1 MRYMKKLTAAI
12 ISVSLCV
19 TNLVAFAE
27 VSDKQTIQDYFET
40 KGSDDRET
48 AEIIVSFSGDIKSD
62 NIDSIDSIIQD
73 GLKISSDKEME
84 IGDISKPAEP
94 ATKIDTSLEKV
105 LDENTVLI
113 KTNDVETTLQ
123 ALKSNENVV
132 YAQPNYRLYTA
143 SEDAI
148 NSKLWAMENKGQ
160 IINGT
165 QGNEKADLNIQ
176 AAWDITRGSEDVVVA
191 VLDTGIDITHPALA
205 GNIWVNTDEQSN
217 GSDSDGNGYIDDING
232 WDFVNNDSSVFDKA
246 EIDEHG
252 THMAGIIAANG
263 QNGVYGVAP
272 NVKIMPL
279 KVMENDS
286 GYTSDIIEAIG
297 YAEANG
303 AKIVNCS
310 FAGLDYNPALE
321 DAISKSDMLFV
332 TAAGNFATSTDDLVA
347 FPACYDCKNIISVG
361 ASDNTGSIAALSS
374 YGDLVNVYA
383 PGTGIYSTLPDEQY
397 DFKDGTSCSAAYVS
411 GIAALL
417 YSEYPE
423 LTAEQAKEAICTKPN
438 GDEMQIL
445 SNSETQ
451 LDAKAILD
459 FDVANAKSSMPKVID
474 NNITPIVGEANY
486 PFSFY
491 DEDGVRFSLN
501 TENVS
506 RGSLT
511 VSTIGENENAETIF
525 YTELSDDSRHIVVPN
540 IGNDTE
546 YNFLITYTQ
555 GTTIHNYYGKL
566 KKGFIEEENKYLTES
581 YNIVTNNYTVDN
593 DQNVMLASANGDISL
608 MSNEQENNNA
618 MSNATEIKNDD
629 DMYGTISY
637 SGDIDWYKVKFTSSG
652 VANFWLGQVPS
663 GCNYQLELYNASGR
677 NLAGSYNGNGEQE
690 LIPFYEVNAN
700 TLYYIKVYSASGY
713 SSSQYKLRTKWYPF
727 PDDYESN
734 DSFSEATRLSNGIS
748 RYANINHPED
758 VDFYKFTLS
767 KRSYVEVNLSNI
779 PSGCWYDMDIYN
791 VANENGLIARA
802 NKSGRSKQWQRI
814 LPSGTYYVKIYS
826 HQKNTYAEGN
836 YKISLDVG
844 NISTMQVPGDK
855 SVSVGSSKVAAYT
868 FSISS
873 QCGAKIVL
881 ADVSTSDFD
890 LYLYKTSGSTLTE
903 VAAGATGLNTG
914 ETISATLSS
923 GDYVLAVK
931 RYSGSETS
939 FTLSATTTT
948 TAKEAEITLS
958 GFPSAMASGDS
969 KTAKITVTNNG
980 MNAWTRADGYKL
992 GGLSDT
998 PSFTNSEFTL
1008 TSSDTIQYGQSKT
1021 FSVNLTAPSVSA
1033 VQDYTLAF
1041 RMKQNSSYFNYK
1053 SDNKVI
1059 TVTGNI
1065 ESISAGNTKAISGV
1079 TTKYYKLNVSS
1090 TANYVFRTMKYNT
1103 SCDTELYLYDSKM
1116 NQLAKND
1123 DIYDGDV
1130 YSRNYYSKIERSLSS
1145 GTYYI
1150 CVKKHSG
1157 GNVQCYLNVDT
1168 YAESNITSSAN
1179 VSNKY
1184 EGYFKYTVSTAGTYM
1199 FSTKRYSRNCD
1210 TYLIL
1215 LDANGNVVE
1224 KNNDSGTVYAKIET
1238 DLSKGTYYIRVS
1250 SNNYIVKGE
1259 DAKTYCTLTVGLQ
1272 SSTPSTSESASISI
1286 STPTAGS
1293 VIKTY
1298 NGNSIKISGSASNCS
1313 SVTVKVGDK
1322 TLSNVKLNGSKYE
1335 AYYTPTE
1342 SGTYTIKVTGKAIWG
1357 SSPSEERTVTIAVN
1371 DDSDNFNSSPTAIN
1385 SGTER
1390 VAAIDYAGDVDCFS
1404 FTPKET
1410 GSYKIYS
1417 SGSVDLKGIL
1427 YDNDKVTSIGT
1438 SYNAPESINFK
1449 LAKTL
1454 EKNKTYYIRVDAE
1467 TSGATGKYSINIEK
1481 IDEPND
1487 THLSEQWGILNIGQ
1501 SYNSYDIDG
1510 NPIFIKGKIGN
1521 DINVLPVWEY
1531 TKGKDV
1537 TVAVVDTGIEI
1548 THDDL
1553 KNSISNRW
1561 NGYNYVHQN
1570 TTIYNS
1576 NEEINPSGWQVV
1588 SDNDPD
1594 PYIVS
1599 EYWRRYGCMDI
1610 NGHGTHV
1617 SGIIAAEQNN
1627 AKGVTGVAPEAK
1639 IVPLKV
1645 LGMPINGVSTYNQD
1659 IFNIIHAVEYI
1670 NDNNIEIANMS
1681 IDFWNNADVAITELE
1696 NAMKNASNTLFV
1708 VAAGNNGVDLSID
1721 SNHYPACANV
1731 DNIIVVANLMSDGT
1745 LSSSSN
1751 YGGNTSIAAPGTGI
1765 YSTCP
1770 TNDYCLMN
1778 GTSMA
1783 APHVSGAA
1791 ALLKSYYSDLTPLE
1805 LKQRL
1810 ISANNVSYNSQLYN
1824 KVSSNGSL
1832 NVWNSFCND
1841 STSPRKAPKVDGNQ
1855 NIKERI
1861 LNIKNNAKASSFTNK
1876 VFVNIID
1883 GIDKTALLDALVPN
1897 ANIIDT
1903 MQLTGSFV
1911 IEFETVQEAMNSI
1924 ELLNENENVIYA
1936 EPVYNTRLLSN

>member
-40 KGSDDRET
+40 KSSDDRET
-48 AEIIVSFSGDIKSD
+48 TEIIVSFSGDIKSD
-62 NIDSIDSIIQD
+62 NINSIDSIIQD

-94 ATKIDTSLEKV
+94 VTKIDTSLEKV

-143 SEDAI
+143 SEDAL

-205 GNIWVNTDEQSN
+205 GSIWVNADEQSN

-286 GYTSDIIEAIG
+286 GYTSDIIEAIS

-332 TAAGNFATSTDDLVA
+332 TAAGNFATSTDNLVA

-374 YGDLVNVYA
+374 HGDLVNVYA

-451 LDAKAILD
+451 LDAKAILQFDLDHAISSFRD
-459 FDVANAKSSMPKVID
+459 FIPLDSDNSNKQNAYCFSFTEENGIKCKIDMSGEFAGRLTISAAIKSDEDTTVFQSDISDSNTVIAV
-474 NNITPIVGEANY
+474 NNI
-486 PFSFY
+486 
-491 DEDGVRFSLN
+491 EDN
-501 TENVS
+501 
-506 RGSLT
+506 
-511 VSTIGENENAETIF
+511 
-525 YTELSDDSRHIVVPN
+525 
-540 IGNDTE
+540 TE
-546 YNFLITYTQ
+546 YNFVLTVNNEVYN
-555 GTTIHNYYGKL
+555 GKLMRCLSDDNYYYA
-566 KKGFIEEENKYLTES
+566 EY
-581 YNIVTNNYTVDN
+581 YNIVKNTEDDN
-593 DQNVMLASANGDISL
+593 PSL
-608 MSNEQENNNA
+608 MTADVSLQASKNEGEPNNSMGSALTVN
-618 MSNATEIKNDD
+618 SDD
-629 DMYGTISY
+629 TVAGTLS
-637 SGDIDWYKVKFTSSG
+637 SASDVDWFKVKFSSNG
-652 VANFWLGQVPS
+652 VANFWLGNVPAN
-663 GCNYQLELYNASGR
+663 CNYQLELYNASGT
-677 NLAGSYNGNGEQE
+677 NIAGSYNGDGQQE
-690 LIPFYEVNAN
+690 LISFYGVSAN
-700 TLYYIKVYSASGY
+700 VWYYVKIYSAKG
-713 SSSQYKLRTKWYPF
+713 SSTTSSYTFRTKWYP
-727 PDDYESN
+727 PKDSYESN
-734 DSFSEATRLSNGIS
+734 DTFASATSLTLNRSKT
-748 RYANINHPED
+748 ATINHPDD
-758 VDFYKFTLS
+758 VDFYKFTISGENYVDVLLS
-767 KRSYVEVNLSNI
+767 GI
-779 PSGCWYDMDIYN
+779 PSGCVYDMAVYN
-791 VANENGLIARA
+791 GRGDSYLLTTVTG
-802 NKSGRSKQWQRI
+802 SGTTREYTAT
-814 LPSGTYYVKIYS
+814 LNSGTYYVKIYS
-826 HQKNTYAEGN
+826 RNQSTY
-836 YKISLDVG
+836 
-844 NISTMQVPGDK
+844 
-855 SVSVGSSKVAAYT
+855 GSSKYT
-868 FSISS
+868 IKACASATRNLTLDTSKSDSFSGTDRTTYLFSVSQNTGVRFVLSGYSS
-873 QCGAKIVL
+873 
-881 ADVSTSDFD
+881 STMIAMA
-890 LYLYKTSGSTLTE
+890 LYKKTTSGWTLI
-903 VAAGATGLNTG
+903 AAGNGKLTASIENGNYRLTLMRANGTANSY
-914 ETISATLSS
+914 TI
-923 GDYVLAVK
+923 
-931 RYSGSETS
+931 TS
-939 FTLSATTTT
+939 TTTT
-948 TAKEAEITLS
+948 TAKEADITLS
-958 GFPSAMASGDS
+958 NFPAAMNSGDTKAAS
-969 KTAKITVTNNG
+969 VTVTNNG
-980 MNAWTRADGYKL
+980 MNTWTRADGYKL
-992 GGLSDT
+992 SGLSDT

-1065 ESISAGNTKAISGV
+1065 ESISAGNTRAISGV
-1079 TTKYYKLNVSS
+1079 TAKYYKLNVSS

-1272 SSTPSTSESASISI
+1272 STAPSTSESASISI
-1286 STPTAGS
+1286 STPTTGS

-1313 SVTVKVGDK
+1313 SVTVTVGDK

-1342 SGTYTIKVTGKAIWG
+1342 SGTYTIKVIGKAIWG
-1357 SSPSEERTVTIAVN
+1357 SSPSAERTVTIAVN

-1454 EKNKTYYIRVDAE
+1454 EENKTYYISVDAE

-1487 THLSEQWGILNIGQ
+1487 TNLSEQWGILNIGQ
-1501 SYNSYDIDG
+1501 SYTITDSAGNSKNI
-1510 NPIFIKGKIGN
+1510 IGKVGS

-1531 TKGKDV
+1531 TKGKGIKV
-1537 TVAVVDTGIEI
+1537 GIVDTGTDIS
-1548 THDDL
+1548 HNDL
-1553 KNSISNRW
+1553 TGNISPTMP
-1561 NGYNYVHQN
+1561 GYNFVYDSSLPL
-1570 TTIYNS
+1570 Y
-1576 NEEINPSGWQVV
+1576 V
-1588 SDNDPD
+1588 SDA
-1594 PYIVS
+1594 
-1599 EYWRRYGCMDI
+1599 
-1610 NGHGTHV
+1610 HGTHV
-1617 SGIIAAEQNN
+1617 SGIAGAVGDNSL
-1627 AKGVTGVAPEAK
+1627 GVSGVAPECQ
-1639 IVPLKV
+1639 IVA
-1645 LGMPINGVSTYNQD
+1645 MPILEMPFDATKPQNND
-1659 IFNIIHAVEYI
+1659 IDTAFIDAINYAVDNDINILNCSFEMWDYPESSMVELKKTI
-1670 NDNNIEIANMS
+1670 
-1681 IDFWNNADVAITELE
+1681 V
-1696 NAMKNASNTLFV
+1696 NASNILFVCAAGNRSLDLTNNKKYYPVGFDTDNMIV
-1708 VAAGNNGVDLSID
+1708 VAAIN
-1721 SNHYPACANV
+1721 
-1731 DNIIVVANLMSDGT
+1731 SDGKFADT
-1745 LSSSSN
+1745 YSN
-1751 YGGNTSIAAPGTGI
+1751 YGGPTDVAAPGTAV
-1765 YSTCP
+1765 YSTIP
-1770 TNDYCLMN
+1770 GGQYDYMT

-1783 APHVSGAA
+1783 APHVSGTA
-1791 ALLKSYYSDLTPLE
+1791 ALLMSYYPDLSVAE
-1805 LKQRL
+1805 IKQRI
-1810 ISANNVSYNSQLYN
+1810 ISSNNVSYNETLDG
-1824 KVSSNGSL
+1824 KVASNGVL
-1832 NVWNSFCND
+1832 NAWYALCND
-1841 STSPRKAPKVDGNQ
+1841 APAPRKSPKTETTLTVKND
-1855 NIKERI
+1855 I
-1861 LNIKNNAKASSFTNK
+1861 LEHMNKA
-1876 VFVNIID
+1876 D
-1883 GIDKTALLDALVPN
+1883 
-1897 ANIIDT
+1897 DT
-1903 MQLTGSFV
+1903 QLTGKLYLNILDGYNLSDIESAIGGSLTVIKENKLTGSLLIDCGSAGAARDLTFRLNASEFV
-1911 IEFETVQEAMNSI
+1911 D
-1924 ELLNENENVIYA
+1924 YA
-1936 EPVYNTRLLSN
+1936 EPVYKVFAAITK

>member
-48 AEIIVSFSGDIKSD
+48 TEIIVSFSGDIKND

-73 GLKISSDKEME
+73 GLKINSDKEME

-94 ATKIDTSLEKV
+94 VTKIDTSLEKV

-205 GNIWVNTDEQSN
+205 GSIWVNANEQSN
-217 GSDSDGNGYIDDING
+217 GSDSNGNGYIDDING

-1065 ESISAGNTKAISGV
+1065 ESISAGNTRAISGV
-1079 TTKYYKLNVSS
+1079 TSKYYKLNVSS

-1103 SCDTELYLYDSKM
+1103 NCDTELYLYDSKM
-1116 NQLAKND
+1116 DQLAKND

-1313 SVTVKVGDK
+1313 SVTVKIGDK

-1487 THLSEQWGILNIGQ
+1487 TYFSDQWGLCN
-1501 SYNSYDIDG
+1501 
-1510 NPIFIKGKIGN
+1510 KGSFATSNGTYPTKVGY

-1531 TKGKDV
+1531 TKGKNVKIGVIDSGV
-1537 TVAVVDTGIEI
+1537 DYTHNDLDSNLILPGINTVHGGTD
-1548 THDDL
+1548 
-1553 KNSISNRW
+1553 ISP
-1561 NGYNYVHQN
+1561 
-1570 TTIYNS
+1570 S
-1576 NEEINPSGWQVV
+1576 NETISVDVNGNSLG
-1588 SDNDPD
+1588 NAA
-1594 PYIVS
+1594 S
-1599 EYWRRYGCMDI
+1599 E
-1610 NGHGTHV
+1610 GHGTHV
-1617 SGIIAAEQNN
+1617 SGIIGAIGNN
-1627 AKGVTGVAPEAK
+1627 QRGIIGVAPEAK
-1639 IVPLKV
+1639 ILPIKAIGNDLTSAGTNYNLSTNATLLK
-1645 LGMPINGVSTYNQD
+1645 GIEY
-1659 IFNIIHAVEYI
+1659 AVQQNVKIVNLSLQHFDY
-1670 NDNNIEIANMS
+1670 DSDLKDTIEAAS
-1681 IDFWNNADVAITELE
+1681 DV
-1696 NAMKNASNTLFV
+1696 LFV
-1708 VAAGNNGVDLSID
+1708 VSAGNDGENLDSVDTSGRYPGMYDCSNMITVAALNCMGELSTI
-1721 SNHYPACANV
+1721 
-1731 DNIIVVANLMSDGT
+1731 
-1745 LSSSSN
+1745 SN
-1751 YGGNTSIAAPGTGI
+1751 YNGTTQIAAPGEDI
-1765 YSTCP
+1765 LSTLP
-1770 TNDYCLMN
+1770 GNTYAFWS

-1783 APHVSGAA
+1783 APHVSGVA
-1791 ALLKSYYSDLTPLE
+1791 ALIWSYYKDLTAAQV
-1805 LKQRL
+1805 KQRI
-1810 ISANNVSYNSQLYN
+1810 ISKNNVSYNDKLID
-1824 KVSSNGSL
+1824 KVSSNGYL
-1832 NVWNSFCND
+1832 NAWYAFSND
-1841 STSPRKAPKVDGNQ
+1841 ASTPRKAPQIVADSVDEVQINKEIITR
-1855 NIKERI
+1855 IKNSRPESDKTTGIIVKSMGDDCLNI
-1861 LNIKNNAKASSFTNK
+1861 LN
-1876 VFVNIID
+1876 
-1883 GIDKTALLDALVPN
+1883 DALS
-1897 ANIIDT
+1897 DY
-1903 MQLTGSFV
+1903 SYEV
-1911 IEFETVQEAMNSI
+1911 IEQYSLSGAYLIKFDSISCADEAIDILNARADIKYAKPNYIISI
-1924 ELLNENENVIYA
+1924 K
-1936 EPVYNTRLLSN
+1936 

>member
-48 AEIIVSFSGDIKSD
+48 TEIIVSFSGDIKSD

-73 GLKISSDKEME
+73 GLKISSDKKME

-94 ATKIDTSLEKV
+94 ITKIDTSLEKV

-332 TAAGNFATSTDDLVA
+332 TAAGNFVTSTDNLVA

-417 YSEYPE
+417 YSEYPD
-423 LTAEQAKEAICTKPN
+423 LTSKQAKEAICTKTN

-451 LDAKAILD
+451 LDAKAILQFDLDRAISSFRD
-459 FDVANAKSSMPKVID
+459 FIPLDSDNSNRQNAYCFSFTEENGIKCKIDMSGEFAGRLTISAAIKSDEDTTVFQSDISDSNTVIAI
-474 NNITPIVGEANY
+474 NNI
-486 PFSFY
+486 
-491 DEDGVRFSLN
+491 EDN
-501 TENVS
+501 
-506 RGSLT
+506 
-511 VSTIGENENAETIF
+511 
-525 YTELSDDSRHIVVPN
+525 
-540 IGNDTE
+540 TE
-546 YNFLITYTQ
+546 YNFVL
-555 GTTIHNYYGKL
+555 TINNEVYNGKLMRCLSDDNYYYA
-566 KKGFIEEENKYLTES
+566 EY
-581 YNIVTNNYTVDN
+581 YNIVKNED
-593 DQNVMLASANGDISL
+593 DDPSL
-608 MSNEQENNNA
+608 MTTDVSMQASKNEGEPNNSMGSALTVN
-618 MSNATEIKNDD
+618 SDD
-629 DMYGTISY
+629 TVIGTLS
-637 SGDIDWYKVKFTSSG
+637 SASDVDWFKVKFSSNG
-652 VANFWLGQVPS
+652 VANFWLGNVPAN
-663 GCNYQLELYNASGR
+663 CNYQLELYNTSGT
-677 NLAGSYNGNGEQE
+677 NIAGSYNGDGQQE
-690 LIPFYEVNAN
+690 LISLYNVSAN
-700 TLYYIKVYSASGY
+700 TWYYVKIYSAKG
-713 SSSQYKLRTKWYPF
+713 SSTTSSYTFRTKWYP
-727 PDDYESN
+727 PKDSYESN
-734 DSFSEATRLSNGIS
+734 DTFASATSLTLNSS
-748 RYANINHPED
+748 KTATINHPDD
-758 VDFYKFTLS
+758 VDFYKFTISGENYVDVLLS
-767 KRSYVEVNLSNI
+767 GI
-779 PSGCWYDMDIYN
+779 PSGCVYDMAVYN
-791 VANENGLIARA
+791 GRDDSYLLTTVTG
-802 NKSGRSKQWQRI
+802 SGTTREYTAT
-814 LPSGTYYVKIYS
+814 LNSGTYYVKIYS
-826 HQKNTYAEGN
+826 RNQSTY
-836 YKISLDVG
+836 
-844 NISTMQVPGDK
+844 
-855 SVSVGSSKVAAYT
+855 GSSKYTIKAYASAT
-868 FSISS
+868 RNLTLDTSKSDNFSGTDRTTYLFSVSQNTGVRFVLSGYSS
-873 QCGAKIVL
+873 
-881 ADVSTSDFD
+881 STMIAMA
-890 LYLYKTSGSTLTE
+890 LYKKTTSGWTLI
-903 VAAGATGLNTG
+903 VAGNGKLTASIENGSYRL
-914 ETISATLSS
+914 TLMRAS
-923 GDYVLAVK
+923 GTANS
-931 RYSGSETS
+931 YSITS
-939 FTLSATTTT
+939 TTTT
-948 TAKEAEITLS
+948 TAKEADITLS
-958 GFPSAMASGDS
+958 NFPTAMNSGDTKAAS
-969 KTAKITVTNNG
+969 VTVTNNG

-998 PSFTNSEFTL
+998 SSFTNSEFTL

-1021 FSVNLTAPSVSA
+1021 FSVKLTAPSVSA

-1065 ESISAGNTKAISGV
+1065 ESISAGNTRAISGV
-1079 TTKYYKLNVSS
+1079 TAKYYKLNVSS

-1130 YSRNYYSKIERSLSS
+1130 YSRNYYSKIERTLSA
-1145 GTYYI
+1145 GTYYL
-1150 CVKKHSG
+1150 CVKKRSG

-1184 EGYFKYTVSTAGTYM
+1184 EGYFKYTVSTAGTYV

-1215 LDANGNVVE
+1215 LDANGNVIE
-1224 KNNDSGTVYAKIET
+1224 SNNDSGTLYARIEKY
-1238 DLSKGTYYIRVS
+1238 LSKGTYYIRVS

-1259 DAKTYCTLTVGLQ
+1259 DAKTYCTLIVGLQ
-1272 SSTPSTSESASISI
+1272 STAPSASESASISI
-1286 STPTAGS
+1286 SAPTAGS

-1313 SVTVKVGDK
+1313 SVTVKVGST

-1357 SSPSEERTVTIAVN
+1357 SSPSAERTVTIAAN

-1427 YDNDKVTSIGT
+1427 YENDKVTSIGT

-1487 THLSEQWGILNIGQ
+1487 TYFSDQWGLCNKGGFAT
-1501 SYNSYDIDG
+1501 SDG
-1510 NPIFIKGKIGN
+1510 TYSTKVGY

-1531 TKGKDV
+1531 TKGENILV
-1537 TVAVVDTGIEI
+1537 GVIDTGVDYN
-1548 THDDL
+1548 HDDL
-1553 KNSISNRW
+1553 KANLKLPGIDT
-1561 NGYNYVHQN
+1561 VHN
-1570 TTIYNS
+1570 TTDVFPT
-1576 NEEINPSGWQVV
+1576 NEKTLYDENG
-1588 SDNDPD
+1588 N
-1594 PYIVS
+1594 
-1599 EYWRRYGCMDI
+1599 ELLTTANC
-1610 NGHGTHV
+1610 GHGTHV
-1617 SGIIAAEQNN
+1617 AGII
-1627 AKGVTGVAPEAK
+1627 G
-1639 IVPLKV
+1639 
-1645 LGMPINGVSTYNQD
+1645 
-1659 IFNIIHAVEYI
+1659 
-1670 NDNNIEIANMS
+1670 
-1681 IDFWNNADVAITELE
+1681 AI
-1696 NAMKNASNTLFV
+1696 
-1708 VAAGNNGVDLSID
+1708 GNNCKGNFWCCSKGE
-1721 SNHYPACANV
+1721 
-1731 DNIIVVANLMSDGT
+1731 NIAD
-1745 LSSSSN
+1745 
-1751 YGGNTSIAAPGTGI
+1751 
-1765 YSTCP
+1765 
-1770 TNDYCLMN
+1770 
-1778 GTSMA
+1778 
-1783 APHVSGAA
+1783 
-1791 ALLKSYYSDLTPLE
+1791 
-1805 LKQRL
+1805 
-1810 ISANNVSYNSQLYN
+1810 
-1824 KVSSNGSL
+1824 
-1832 NVWNSFCND
+1832 
-1841 STSPRKAPKVDGNQ
+1841 
-1855 NIKERI
+1855 
-1861 LNIKNNAKASSFTNK
+1861 
-1876 VFVNIID
+1876 
-1883 GIDKTALLDALVPN
+1883 
-1897 ANIIDT
+1897 
-1903 MQLTGSFV
+1903 
-1911 IEFETVQEAMNSI
+1911 
-1924 ELLNENENVIYA
+1924 
-1936 EPVYNTRLLSN
+1936 

>member
-12 ISVSLCV
+12 ISVSLCA

-40 KGSDDRET
+40 KSSDDRET
-48 AEIIVSFSGDIKSD
+48 TEIIVSFSGDIKSD
-62 NIDSIDSIIQD
+62 NINSIDSIIQD

-94 ATKIDTSLEKV
+94 VTKIDTSLEKV

-143 SEDAI
+143 SEDAL

-205 GNIWVNTDEQSN
+205 GSIWVNADEQSN

-332 TAAGNFATSTDDLVA
+332 TAAGNFATSTDNLVA

-451 LDAKAILD
+451 LDAKAILQFDLDHAISSFRD
-459 FDVANAKSSMPKVID
+459 FIPLDSDNSNKQNAYCFSFTEENGIKCKIDMSGEFAGRLTISAAIKSDEDTTVFQSDISDSNTVIAV
-474 NNITPIVGEANY
+474 NNI
-486 PFSFY
+486 
-491 DEDGVRFSLN
+491 EDN
-501 TENVS
+501 
-506 RGSLT
+506 
-511 VSTIGENENAETIF
+511 
-525 YTELSDDSRHIVVPN
+525 
-540 IGNDTE
+540 TE
-546 YNFLITYTQ
+546 YNFVLTVNNEVYN
-555 GTTIHNYYGKL
+555 GKLMRCLSDDNYYYA
-566 KKGFIEEENKYLTES
+566 EY
-581 YNIVTNNYTVDN
+581 YNIVKNTEDDN
-593 DQNVMLASANGDISL
+593 PSL
-608 MSNEQENNNA
+608 MTADVSLQASKNEGEPNNSMGSALTVN
-618 MSNATEIKNDD
+618 SDD
-629 DMYGTISY
+629 TVAGTLS
-637 SGDIDWYKVKFTSSG
+637 SASDVDWFKVKFSSNG
-652 VANFWLGQVPS
+652 VANFWLGNVPAN
-663 GCNYQLELYNASGR
+663 CNYQLELYNASGT
-677 NLAGSYNGNGEQE
+677 NIAGSYNGDGQQE
-690 LIPFYEVNAN
+690 LIPFYGVSAN
-700 TLYYIKVYSASGY
+700 VWYYVKIYSAKG
-713 SSSQYKLRTKWYPF
+713 SSTTSSYTFRTKWYP
-727 PDDYESN
+727 PKDSYESN
-734 DSFSEATRLSNGIS
+734 DTFASATSLTLNRSKT
-748 RYANINHPED
+748 ATINHPDD
-758 VDFYKFTLS
+758 VDFYKFTISGENYVDVLLS
-767 KRSYVEVNLSNI
+767 GI
-779 PSGCWYDMDIYN
+779 PSGCVYDMAVYN
-791 VANENGLIARA
+791 GRGDSYLLTTVTG
-802 NKSGRSKQWQRI
+802 SGTTREYTAT
-814 LPSGTYYVKIYS
+814 LNSGTYYVKIYS
-826 HQKNTYAEGN
+826 RNQSTY
-836 YKISLDVG
+836 
-844 NISTMQVPGDK
+844 
-855 SVSVGSSKVAAYT
+855 GSSKYT
-868 FSISS
+868 IKACASATRNLTLDTSKSDSFSGTDRTTYLFSVSQNTGVRFVLSGYSS
-873 QCGAKIVL
+873 
-881 ADVSTSDFD
+881 STMIAMA
-890 LYLYKTSGSTLTE
+890 LYKKTTSGWTLI
-903 VAAGATGLNTG
+903 AAGNGKLTASIENGNYRLTLMRASGTANSY
-914 ETISATLSS
+914 TI
-923 GDYVLAVK
+923 
-931 RYSGSETS
+931 TS
-939 FTLSATTTT
+939 TTTT
-948 TAKEAEITLS
+948 TAKEADITLS
-958 GFPSAMASGDS
+958 NFPAAMNSGDTKAAS
-969 KTAKITVTNNG
+969 VTVTNNG

-1065 ESISAGNTKAISGV
+1065 ESISAGNTRAISGV
-1079 TTKYYKLNVSS
+1079 TAKYYKLNVSS

-1272 SSTPSTSESASISI
+1272 STAPSTSESASISI
-1286 STPTAGS
+1286 STPTTGS

-1313 SVTVKVGDK
+1313 SVTVTVGDK

-1342 SGTYTIKVTGKAIWG
+1342 SGTYTIKVIGKAIWG
-1357 SSPSEERTVTIAVN
+1357 SSPSAERTVTIAVN

-1454 EKNKTYYIRVDAE
+1454 EENKTYYISVDAE

-1487 THLSEQWGILNIGQ
+1487 TNLSEQWGILNIGQ
-1501 SYNSYDIDG
+1501 SYTITDSAGNSKNI
-1510 NPIFIKGKIGN
+1510 IGKVGS

-1531 TKGKDV
+1531 TKGKGIKV
-1537 TVAVVDTGIEI
+1537 GIVDTGTDIS
-1548 THDDL
+1548 HNDL
-1553 KNSISNRW
+1553 TGNISPTMP
-1561 NGYNYVHQN
+1561 GYNFVYDSSLPL
-1570 TTIYNS
+1570 Y
-1576 NEEINPSGWQVV
+1576 V
-1588 SDNDPD
+1588 SDA
-1594 PYIVS
+1594 
-1599 EYWRRYGCMDI
+1599 
-1610 NGHGTHV
+1610 HGTHV
-1617 SGIIAAEQNN
+1617 SGIAGAVGDNSL
-1627 AKGVTGVAPEAK
+1627 GVSGVAPECQ
-1639 IVPLKV
+1639 IVA
-1645 LGMPINGVSTYNQD
+1645 MPILEMPFDATKPQNND
-1659 IFNIIHAVEYI
+1659 IDTAFIDAINYAVDNDINILNCSFEMWDYPESSMVELKKTI
-1670 NDNNIEIANMS
+1670 
-1681 IDFWNNADVAITELE
+1681 V
-1696 NAMKNASNTLFV
+1696 NASNILFVCAAGNRSLDLTNNKKYYPVGFDTDNMIV
-1708 VAAGNNGVDLSID
+1708 VAAIN
-1721 SNHYPACANV
+1721 
-1731 DNIIVVANLMSDGT
+1731 SDGKFADT
-1745 LSSSSN
+1745 YSN
-1751 YGGNTSIAAPGTGI
+1751 YGGPTDVAAPGTAV
-1765 YSTCP
+1765 YSTIP
-1770 TNDYCLMN
+1770 GGQYDYMT

-1783 APHVSGAA
+1783 APHVSGTA
-1791 ALLKSYYSDLTPLE
+1791 ALLMSYYPDLSVAE
-1805 LKQRL
+1805 IKQRI
-1810 ISANNVSYNSQLYN
+1810 ISSNNVSYNETLDG
-1824 KVSSNGSL
+1824 KVASNGVL
-1832 NVWNSFCND
+1832 NAWYALCND
-1841 STSPRKAPKVDGNQ
+1841 APAPRKSPKTETTLTVKND
-1855 NIKERI
+1855 I
-1861 LNIKNNAKASSFTNK
+1861 LEHMNKA
-1876 VFVNIID
+1876 D
-1883 GIDKTALLDALVPN
+1883 
-1897 ANIIDT
+1897 DT
-1903 MQLTGSFV
+1903 QLTGKLYLNILDGYNLSDIESAIGGSLTVIKENKLTGSLLIDCGSAGAARDLTFRLNASEFV
-1911 IEFETVQEAMNSI
+1911 D
-1924 ELLNENENVIYA
+1924 YA
-1936 EPVYNTRLLSN
+1936 EPVYKVFAAITK

>member
-48 AEIIVSFSGDIKSD
+48 TEIIVSFSGDIKSD

-84 IGDISKPAEP
+84 IGDISKPVEP
-94 ATKIDTSLEKV
+94 ITKIDTSLEKV

-148 NSKLWAMENKGQ
+148 NNKLWAMENKGQ

-191 VLDTGIDITHPALA
+191 VLDTGIDTTHPTLA

-332 TAAGNFATSTDDLVA
+332 TAAGNFATSTDNLVA

-417 YSEYPE
+417 YSEYPD
-423 LTAEQAKEAICTKPN
+423 LTAKQAKEAICTKPN

-451 LDAKAILD
+451 LDAKAILQFDLDRAISSFRD
-459 FDVANAKSSMPKVID
+459 FIPLDSDNSNRQNAYCFSFTEENGIKCKIDMSGEFAGRLTISAAIKSDEDTTVFQSDISDSNTVIAI
-474 NNITPIVGEANY
+474 NNI
-486 PFSFY
+486 
-491 DEDGVRFSLN
+491 EDN
-501 TENVS
+501 
-506 RGSLT
+506 
-511 VSTIGENENAETIF
+511 
-525 YTELSDDSRHIVVPN
+525 
-540 IGNDTE
+540 TE
-546 YNFLITYTQ
+546 YNFVL
-555 GTTIHNYYGKL
+555 TINNEVYNGKLMRCLSDDNYYYA
-566 KKGFIEEENKYLTES
+566 EY
-581 YNIVTNNYTVDN
+581 YNIVK
-593 DQNVMLASANGDISL
+593 
-608 MSNEQENNNA
+608 NE
-618 MSNATEIKNDD
+618 DD
-629 DMYGTISY
+629 DPSIMTTDVSMQASKNEGEPNNSMGSALTVNS
-637 SGDIDWYKVKFTSSG
+637 DDTVIDTLSSASDVDWFKVKFSSNG
-652 VANFWLGQVPS
+652 VANFWLGNVPAN
-663 GCNYQLELYNASGR
+663 CNYQLELYNTSGT
-677 NLAGSYNGNGEQE
+677 NIAGSYNGDGQQE
-690 LIPFYEVNAN
+690 LISLYNVSAN
-700 TLYYIKVYSASGY
+700 TWYYVKIYSAKG
-713 SSSQYKLRTKWYPF
+713 SSTTSSYTFRTKWYP
-727 PDDYESN
+727 PKDSYESN
-734 DSFSEATRLSNGIS
+734 DTFASATSLTLNSS
-748 RYANINHPED
+748 KTATINHPDD
-758 VDFYKFTLS
+758 VDFYKFTISGENYVDVLLS
-767 KRSYVEVNLSNI
+767 GI
-779 PSGCWYDMDIYN
+779 PSGCVYDMAVYN
-791 VANENGLIARA
+791 GRGDSYLLTTVTG
-802 NKSGRSKQWQRI
+802 SGTTREYTAT
-814 LPSGTYYVKIYS
+814 LNSGTYYVKIYS
-826 HQKNTYAEGN
+826 RNQSTY
-836 YKISLDVG
+836 
-844 NISTMQVPGDK
+844 
-855 SVSVGSSKVAAYT
+855 GSSKYTIKAYASAT
-868 FSISS
+868 RNLTLDTSKSDNFSGTDRTTYLFSVSQNTGVRFVLSGYSS
-873 QCGAKIVL
+873 
-881 ADVSTSDFD
+881 STMIAMA
-890 LYLYKTSGSTLTE
+890 LYKKTTSGWTLI
-903 VAAGATGLNTG
+903 VAGNGKLTASIENGSYRL
-914 ETISATLSS
+914 TLMRAS
-923 GDYVLAVK
+923 GTANS
-931 RYSGSETS
+931 YSITS
-939 FTLSATTTT
+939 TTTT
-948 TAKEAEITLS
+948 TAKEADITLS
-958 GFPSAMASGDS
+958 NFPTAMNSGDTKAAS
-969 KTAKITVTNNG
+969 VTVTNNG

-998 PSFTNSEFTL
+998 SSFTNSEFTL

-1065 ESISAGNTKAISGV
+1065 ESISAGNTRAISGV
-1079 TTKYYKLNVSS
+1079 TAKYYKLNVSS

-1130 YSRNYYSKIERSLSS
+1130 YSRNYYSKIERTLSA
-1145 GTYYI
+1145 GTYYL
-1150 CVKKHSG
+1150 CVKKRSG

-1184 EGYFKYTVSTAGTYM
+1184 EGYFKYTVSTAGTYV

-1215 LDANGNVVE
+1215 LDANGNVIE
-1224 KNNDSGTVYAKIET
+1224 SNNDSGTLYARIEKY
-1238 DLSKGTYYIRVS
+1238 LSKGTYYIRVS

-1259 DAKTYCTLTVGLQ
+1259 DAKTYCTLIVGLQ
-1272 SSTPSTSESASISI
+1272 STAPSASESASISI
-1286 STPTAGS
+1286 SAPTAGS

-1313 SVTVKVGDK
+1313 SVTVKVGST

-1357 SSPSEERTVTIAVN
+1357 SSPSAERTVTIAAN

-1427 YDNDKVTSIGT
+1427 YENDKVTSIGT

-1454 EKNKTYYIRVDAE
+1454 EKNTTYYIRVDAE

-1487 THLSEQWGILNIGQ
+1487 TYFSDQWGLCNKGGFAT
-1501 SYNSYDIDG
+1501 SDG
-1510 NPIFIKGKIGN
+1510 TYSTKVGY

-1531 TKGKDV
+1531 TKGENILV
-1537 TVAVVDTGIEI
+1537 GVIDTGVDYN
-1548 THDDL
+1548 HDDL
-1553 KNSISNRW
+1553 KANLKLPGIDT
-1561 NGYNYVHQN
+1561 VHN
-1570 TTIYNS
+1570 TTDVFPT
-1576 NEEINPSGWQVV
+1576 NEKTLYDENG
-1588 SDNDPD
+1588 N
-1594 PYIVS
+1594 
-1599 EYWRRYGCMDI
+1599 ELLTTANC
-1610 NGHGTHV
+1610 GHGTHV
-1617 SGIIAAEQNN
+1617 AGIIGAIGNN
-1627 AKGVTGVAPEAK
+1627 AKGISGVAPKAK
-1639 IVPLKV
+1639 ILPIKALGNPLIGEEGEQNLSTDDKLLDGIV
-1645 LGMPINGVSTYNQD
+1645 YAINNKA
-1659 IFNIIHAVEYI
+1659 NIV
-1670 NDNNIEIANMS
+1670 NMS
-1681 IDFWNNADVAITELE
+1681 IGGYANRGSIGETIQETINA
-1696 NAMKNASNTLFV
+1696 ASNTLFV
-1708 VAAGNNGVDLSID
+1708 VSAGNDSRDLGGSD
-1721 SNHYPACANV
+1721 TDYNYPAMYNC
-1731 DNIIVVANLMSDGT
+1731 DNMIIVAAMDYNGELCDF
-1745 LSSSSN
+1745 SN
-1751 YGGNTSIAAPGTGI
+1751 YNGPTQIAAPGEMI
-1765 YSTCP
+1765 LSTFP
-1770 TNDYCLMN
+1770 VTKDSYRFDS

-1783 APHVSGAA
+1783 APHVSGVA
-1791 ALLKSYYSDLTPLE
+1791 ALIWSYFNDLTAAQV
-1805 LKQRL
+1805 KQRI
-1810 ISANNVSYNSQLYN
+1810 ISANNVSYNSKLDG
-1824 KVSSNGSL
+1824 KVSSNGYL
-1832 NVWNSFCND
+1832 NAWYAFSND
-1841 STSPRKAPKVDGNQ
+1841 SLSPRKMPKQENAANEIQ
-1855 NIKERI
+1855 RKKELIAEVKSKTPDDEKTTEIFVKVLNGDCISI
-1861 LNIKNNAKASSFTNK
+1861 LEECLSSYEYEIVKKYDMTEIYLLKFDSVEYADNAIN
-1876 VFVNIID
+1876 
-1883 GIDKTALLDALVPN
+1883 
-1897 ANIIDT
+1897 
-1903 MQLTGSFV
+1903 
-1911 IEFETVQEAMNSI
+1911 
-1924 ELLNENENVIYA
+1924 LLNARQDIKFA
-1936 EPVYNTRLLSN
+1936 EPNYVLKAK

>member
-48 AEIIVSFSGDIKSD
+48 TEIIVSFSGDIKSD

-84 IGDISKPAEP
+84 IGDISKPVEP
-94 ATKIDTSLEKV
+94 ITKIDTSLEKV

-148 NSKLWAMENKGQ
+148 NNKLWAMENKGQ

-191 VLDTGIDITHPALA
+191 VLDTGIDTTHPTLA

-332 TAAGNFATSTDDLVA
+332 TAAGNFATSTDNLVA

-417 YSEYPE
+417 YSEYPD
-423 LTAEQAKEAICTKPN
+423 LTAKQAKEAICTKPN

-451 LDAKAILD
+451 LDAKAILQFDLDRAISSFRD
-459 FDVANAKSSMPKVID
+459 FIPLDSDNSNRQNAYCFSFTEENGIKCKIDMSGEFAGRLTISAAIKSDEDTTVFQSDISDSNTVIAI
-474 NNITPIVGEANY
+474 NNI
-486 PFSFY
+486 
-491 DEDGVRFSLN
+491 EDN
-501 TENVS
+501 
-506 RGSLT
+506 
-511 VSTIGENENAETIF
+511 
-525 YTELSDDSRHIVVPN
+525 
-540 IGNDTE
+540 TE
-546 YNFLITYTQ
+546 YNFVL
-555 GTTIHNYYGKL
+555 TINNEVYNGKLMRCLSDDNYYYA
-566 KKGFIEEENKYLTES
+566 EY
-581 YNIVTNNYTVDN
+581 YNIVK
-593 DQNVMLASANGDISL
+593 
-608 MSNEQENNNA
+608 NE
-618 MSNATEIKNDD
+618 DD
-629 DMYGTISY
+629 DPSIMTTDVSMQASKNEGEPNNSMGSALTVNS
-637 SGDIDWYKVKFTSSG
+637 DDTVIDTLSSASDVDWFKVKFSSNG
-652 VANFWLGQVPS
+652 VANFWLGNVPAN
-663 GCNYQLELYNASGR
+663 CNYQLELYNTSGT
-677 NLAGSYNGNGEQE
+677 NIAGSYNGDGQQE
-690 LIPFYEVNAN
+690 LISLYNVSAN
-700 TLYYIKVYSASGY
+700 TWYYVKIYSAKG
-713 SSSQYKLRTKWYPF
+713 SSTTSSYTFRTKWYP
-727 PDDYESN
+727 PKDSYESN
-734 DSFSEATRLSNGIS
+734 DTFASATSLTLNSS
-748 RYANINHPED
+748 KTATINHPDD
-758 VDFYKFTLS
+758 VDFYKFTISGENYVDVLLS
-767 KRSYVEVNLSNI
+767 GI
-779 PSGCWYDMDIYN
+779 PSGCVYDMAVYN
-791 VANENGLIARA
+791 GRGDSYLLTTVTG
-802 NKSGRSKQWQRI
+802 SGTTREYTAT
-814 LPSGTYYVKIYS
+814 LNSGTYYVKIYS
-826 HQKNTYAEGN
+826 RNQSTY
-836 YKISLDVG
+836 
-844 NISTMQVPGDK
+844 
-855 SVSVGSSKVAAYT
+855 GSSKYTIKAYASAT
-868 FSISS
+868 RNLTLDTSKSDNFSGTDRTTYLFSVSQNTGVRFVLSGYSS
-873 QCGAKIVL
+873 
-881 ADVSTSDFD
+881 STMIAMA
-890 LYLYKTSGSTLTE
+890 LYKKTTSGWTLI
-903 VAAGATGLNTG
+903 VAGNGKLTASIENGSYRL
-914 ETISATLSS
+914 TLMRAS
-923 GDYVLAVK
+923 GTANS
-931 RYSGSETS
+931 YSITS
-939 FTLSATTTT
+939 TTTT
-948 TAKEAEITLS
+948 TAKEADITLS
-958 GFPSAMASGDS
+958 NFPTAMNSGDTKADS
-969 KTAKITVTNNG
+969 VTVTNNG

-998 PSFTNSEFTL
+998 SSFTNSEFTL

-1065 ESISAGNTKAISGV
+1065 ESISAGNTRAISGV
-1079 TTKYYKLNVSS
+1079 TAKYYKLNVSS

-1130 YSRNYYSKIERSLSS
+1130 YSRNYYSKIERTLSA
-1145 GTYYI
+1145 GTYYL
-1150 CVKKHSG
+1150 CVKKRSG

-1184 EGYFKYTVSTAGTYM
+1184 EGYFKYTVSTAGTYV

-1215 LDANGNVVE
+1215 LDANGNVIE
-1224 KNNDSGTVYAKIET
+1224 SNNDSGTLYARIEKY
-1238 DLSKGTYYIRVS
+1238 LSKGTYYIRVS

-1259 DAKTYCTLTVGLQ
+1259 DAKTYCTLIVGLQ
-1272 SSTPSTSESASISI
+1272 STAPSASESASISI
-1286 STPTAGS
+1286 SAPTAGS

-1313 SVTVKVGDK
+1313 SVTVKVGST

-1357 SSPSEERTVTIAVN
+1357 SSPSAERTVTIAAN

-1427 YDNDKVTSIGT
+1427 YENDKVTSIGT

-1454 EKNKTYYIRVDAE
+1454 EKNTTYYIRVDAE

-1487 THLSEQWGILNIGQ
+1487 TYFSDQWGLCNKGGFAT
-1501 SYNSYDIDG
+1501 SDG
-1510 NPIFIKGKIGN
+1510 TYSTKVGY

-1531 TKGKDV
+1531 TKGENILV
-1537 TVAVVDTGIEI
+1537 GVIDTGVDYN
-1548 THDDL
+1548 HDDL
-1553 KNSISNRW
+1553 KANLKLPGIDT
-1561 NGYNYVHQN
+1561 VHN
-1570 TTIYNS
+1570 TTDVFPT
-1576 NEEINPSGWQVV
+1576 NEKTLYDENG
-1588 SDNDPD
+1588 N
-1594 PYIVS
+1594 
-1599 EYWRRYGCMDI
+1599 ELLTTANC
-1610 NGHGTHV
+1610 GHGTHV
-1617 SGIIAAEQNN
+1617 AGIIGAIGNN
-1627 AKGVTGVAPEAK
+1627 AKGISGVAPKAK
-1639 IVPLKV
+1639 ILPIKALGNPLIGEEGEQNLSTDDKLLDGIV
-1645 LGMPINGVSTYNQD
+1645 YAINNKA
-1659 IFNIIHAVEYI
+1659 NIV
-1670 NDNNIEIANMS
+1670 NMS
-1681 IDFWNNADVAITELE
+1681 IGGYANRGSIGETIQETINA
-1696 NAMKNASNTLFV
+1696 ASNTLFV
-1708 VAAGNNGVDLSID
+1708 VSAGNDSRDLGGSD
-1721 SNHYPACANV
+1721 TDYNYPAMYNC
-1731 DNIIVVANLMSDGT
+1731 DNMIIVAAMDYNGELCDF
-1745 LSSSSN
+1745 SN
-1751 YGGNTSIAAPGTGI
+1751 YNGPTQIAAPGEMI
-1765 YSTCP
+1765 LSTFP
-1770 TNDYCLMN
+1770 VTKDSYRFDS

-1783 APHVSGAA
+1783 APHVSGVA
-1791 ALLKSYYSDLTPLE
+1791 ALIWSYFNDLTAAQV
-1805 LKQRL
+1805 KQRI
-1810 ISANNVSYNSQLYN
+1810 ISANNVSYNSKLDG
-1824 KVSSNGSL
+1824 KVSSNGYL
-1832 NVWNSFCND
+1832 NAWYAFSND
-1841 STSPRKAPKVDGNQ
+1841 SLSPRKMPKQENAANEIQRKKALIAEVKSKTPDDEKTTEIFVKVLNGDC
-1855 NIKERI
+1855 ISI
-1861 LNIKNNAKASSFTNK
+1861 LEECLSSYEYEIVKKYDMTEIYLLKFDSVEYADNAIN
-1876 VFVNIID
+1876 
-1883 GIDKTALLDALVPN
+1883 
-1897 ANIIDT
+1897 
-1903 MQLTGSFV
+1903 
-1911 IEFETVQEAMNSI
+1911 
-1924 ELLNENENVIYA
+1924 LLNARQDIKFA
-1936 EPVYNTRLLSN
+1936 EPNYVLKAK

>member
-1 MRYMKKLTAAI
+1 MY
-12 ISVSLCV
+12 
-19 TNLVAFAE
+19 
-27 VSDKQTIQDYFET
+27 
-40 KGSDDRET
+40 
-48 AEIIVSFSGDIKSD
+48 
-62 NIDSIDSIIQD
+62 
-73 GLKISSDKEME
+73 
-84 IGDISKPAEP
+84 
-94 ATKIDTSLEKV
+94 
-105 LDENTVLI
+105 
-113 KTNDVETTLQ
+113 
-123 ALKSNENVV
+123 
-132 YAQPNYRLYTA
+132 
-143 SEDAI
+143 
-148 NSKLWAMENKGQ
+148 
-160 IINGT
+160 
-165 QGNEKADLNIQ
+165 
-176 AAWDITRGSEDVVVA
+176 
-191 VLDTGIDITHPALA
+191 
-205 GNIWVNTDEQSN
+205 
-217 GSDSDGNGYIDDING
+217 
-232 WDFVNNDSSVFDKA
+232 
-246 EIDEHG
+246 
-252 THMAGIIAANG
+252 
-263 QNGVYGVAP
+263 
-272 NVKIMPL
+272 
-279 KVMENDS
+279 
-286 GYTSDIIEAIG
+286 
-297 YAEANG
+297 
-303 AKIVNCS
+303 
-310 FAGLDYNPALE
+310 
-321 DAISKSDMLFV
+321 
-332 TAAGNFATSTDDLVA
+332 
-347 FPACYDCKNIISVG
+347 
-361 ASDNTGSIAALSS
+361 
-374 YGDLVNVYA
+374 
-383 PGTGIYSTLPDEQY
+383 
-397 DFKDGTSCSAAYVS
+397 
-411 GIAALL
+411 
-417 YSEYPE
+417 
-423 LTAEQAKEAICTKPN
+423 
-438 GDEMQIL
+438 
-445 SNSETQ
+445 
-451 LDAKAILD
+451 
-459 FDVANAKSSMPKVID
+459 
-474 NNITPIVGEANY
+474 
-486 PFSFY
+486 
-491 DEDGVRFSLN
+491 
-501 TENVS
+501 
-506 RGSLT
+506 
-511 VSTIGENENAETIF
+511 
-525 YTELSDDSRHIVVPN
+525 
-540 IGNDTE
+540 
-546 YNFLITYTQ
+546 
-555 GTTIHNYYGKL
+555 
-566 KKGFIEEENKYLTES
+566 S
-581 YNIVTNNYTVDN
+581 YN
-593 DQNVMLASANGDISL
+593 
-608 MSNEQENNNA
+608 
-618 MSNATEIKNDD
+618 
-629 DMYGTISY
+629 
-637 SGDIDWYKVKFTSSG
+637 
-652 VANFWLGQVPS
+652 
-663 GCNYQLELYNASGR
+663 NAS
-677 NLAGSYNGNGEQE
+677 
-690 LIPFYEVNAN
+690 
-700 TLYYIKVYSASGY
+700 YSAS
-713 SSSQYKLRTKWYPF
+713 
-727 PDDYESN
+727 
-734 DSFSEATRLSNGIS
+734 
-748 RYANINHPED
+748 
-758 VDFYKFTLS
+758 
-767 KRSYVEVNLSNI
+767 
-779 PSGCWYDMDIYN
+779 
-791 VANENGLIARA
+791 
-802 NKSGRSKQWQRI
+802 
-814 LPSGTYYVKIYS
+814 
-826 HQKNTYAEGN
+826 N
-836 YKISLDVG
+836 YKIALNIATVKTLSLNG
-844 NISTMQVPGDK
+844 NTSG
-855 SVSVGSSKVAAYT
+855 SVNASKMAAYT
-868 FSISS
+868 FSRSS
-873 QCGAKIVL
+873 QCGVKIDL
-881 ADVSTSDFD
+881 TGVSSSDYD
-890 LYLYKTSGSTLTE
+890 LYLYEINSGTFTQ
-903 VAAGATGLNTG
+903 VAKGTGSSNTG
-914 ETISATLSS
+914 ETVSATLSS
-923 GDYVLAVK
+923 GDYLLIVK
-931 RYSGSETS
+931 RYDGSESS
-939 FTLSATTTT
+939 FTLSTSTTT
-948 TAKEAEITLS
+948 TAKAAEITLS
-958 GFPSAMASGDS
+958 GFPTSMIVGNTQS
-969 KTAKITVTNNG
+969 AKITVKNLG
-980 MNAWTRADGYKL
+980 MNVWTKADGYKV
-992 GGLSDT
+992 GCMNDA
-998 PSFTNSEFTL
+998 PSFMSSELTL
-1008 TSSDTIQYGQSKT
+1008 TSSEEIQYGQSRT
-1021 FSVNLTAPSVSA
+1021 FTVTLTAPSVSS
-1033 VQDYTLAF
+1033 VTDYTLSF
-1041 RMKQNSSYFNYK
+1041 RMKQNSTLFGTASA
-1053 SDNKVI
+1053 SKVI
-1059 TVTGNI
+1059 SVMPDF
-1065 ESISAGNTKAISGV
+1065 ESISVGNTKAISGV
-1079 TTKYYKLNVSS
+1079 TAKYYKLNVSS

-1103 SCDTELYLYDSKM
+1103 SCDTELYLYDSNM
-1116 NQLAKND
+1116 NLLEEND
-1123 DIYDGDV
+1123 DIYDRKA
-1130 YSRNYYSKIERSLSS
+1130 YSKNYYSKIERTLSS

-1184 EGYFKYTVSTAGTYM
+1184 EGYYKYTVSTAGTYV
-1199 FSTKRYSRNCD
+1199 FSTKKYSRNCD

-1215 LDANGNVVE
+1215 LDADGNVIE
-1224 KNNDSGTVYAKIET
+1224 SNNDSGTVYAKIET

-1272 SSTPSTSESASISI
+1272 SSAPSTSESASISI
-1286 STPTAGS
+1286 STPTTGS

-1313 SVTVKVGDK
+1313 SVTVKVGST

-1357 SSPSEERTVTIAVN
+1357 SNPSAEKSVTIAVN

-1427 YDNDKVTSIGT
+1427 YENDKVTSIGT

-1454 EKNKTYYIRVDAE
+1454 EKNKTYYIRVDSE
-1467 TSGATGKYSINIEK
+1467 ISGATGKYSINIEK

-1501 SYNSYDIDG
+1501 SYNCYDIDG
-1510 NPIFIKGKIGN
+1510 NPIFVKGKIGN

-1553 KNSISNRW
+1553 KNSISTRW

-1570 TTIYNS
+1570 TTIYNN

-1617 SGIIAAEQNN
+1617 SGIIAAKQNN
-1627 AKGVTGVAPEAK
+1627 TKGVTGVAPEAK

-1670 NDNNIEIANMS
+1670 NNNNIEIANMS
-1681 IDFWNNADVAITELE
+1681 IDFWDNADVAITELE

-1745 LSSSSN
+1745 LSSFSN

-1770 TNDYCLMN
+1770 TNDYCLMD

-1841 STSPRKAPKVDGNQ
+1841 SPSPRKAPKVNGNQ
-1855 NIKERI
+1855 NVKERI
-1861 LNIKNNAKASSFTNK
+1861 LNIKNNAKDSSFTNK

>member
-48 AEIIVSFSGDIKSD
+48 TEIIVSFSGDIKSD
-62 NIDSIDSIIQD
+62 NIDSIDIIIQD
-73 GLKISSDKEME
+73 GLKVSLDKETE

-94 ATKIDTSLEKV
+94 VTKIDTSLEKV

-205 GNIWVNTDEQSN
+205 GNIWVNADEQSN

-321 DAISKSDMLFV
+321 DAISKSGMLFV

-417 YSEYPE
+417 YSEYPD
-423 LTAEQAKEAICTKPN
+423 LTAKQAKEAICTKPN

-445 SNSETQ
+445 SNTETQ
-451 LDAKAILD
+451 LDAKAILQFDLDHAISSFRD
-459 FDVANAKSSMPKVID
+459 FIPLDSDNSNKQNAYCFSFTEENGIKCKIDMSGEFAGRLTISAAIKSDEDTTVFQSDISDSNTVIAV
-474 NNITPIVGEANY
+474 NNI
-486 PFSFY
+486 
-491 DEDGVRFSLN
+491 EDN
-501 TENVS
+501 
-506 RGSLT
+506 
-511 VSTIGENENAETIF
+511 
-525 YTELSDDSRHIVVPN
+525 
-540 IGNDTE
+540 TE
-546 YNFLITYTQ
+546 YNFVL
-555 GTTIHNYYGKL
+555 TINNEVYNGKLMRCLSDDNYYYA
-566 KKGFIEEENKYLTES
+566 EY
-581 YNIVTNNYTVDN
+581 YNIVKNTEDDN
-593 DQNVMLASANGDISL
+593 PSL
-608 MSNEQENNNA
+608 MTTDVSMQASKNEGEPNNSMGSALTVN
-618 MSNATEIKNDD
+618 SDD
-629 DMYGTISY
+629 TVTGTLS
-637 SGDIDWYKVKFTSSG
+637 SASDVDWFKVKFSSNG
-652 VANFWLGQVPS
+652 VANFWLGNVPAN
-663 GCNYQLELYNASGR
+663 CNYQLELYNASGT
-677 NLAGSYNGNGEQE
+677 NIAGSYNGDGQQE
-690 LIPFYEVNAN
+690 LISFYGVSAN
-700 TLYYIKVYSASGY
+700 VWYYVKIYSAKG
-713 SSSQYKLRTKWYPF
+713 SSTTSSYTFRTKWYP
-727 PDDYESN
+727 PKDSYESN
-734 DSFSEATRLSNGIS
+734 DTFASATSLTLNSS
-748 RYANINHPED
+748 KTATINHPDD
-758 VDFYKFTLS
+758 VDFYKFTISGENYVDVLLS
-767 KRSYVEVNLSNI
+767 GI
-779 PSGCWYDMDIYN
+779 PSGCVYDMAVYN
-791 VANENGLIARA
+791 GRGDSYLLTTVTG
-802 NKSGRSKQWQRI
+802 SGTTREYTAT
-814 LPSGTYYVKIYS
+814 LNSGTYYVKIYS
-826 HQKNTYAEGN
+826 RNQSTY
-836 YKISLDVG
+836 
-844 NISTMQVPGDK
+844 
-855 SVSVGSSKVAAYT
+855 GSSKYT
-868 FSISS
+868 IKACASATRNLTLDTSKSDNFSGTDRTTYLFSVSQNTGVRFVLSGYSS
-873 QCGAKIVL
+873 
-881 ADVSTSDFD
+881 STMIAMA
-890 LYLYKTSGSTLTE
+890 LYKKTTSGWTLI
-903 VAAGATGLNTG
+903 AAGNGKLTASIENGSYRLTLMRASGTANSY
-914 ETISATLSS
+914 TI
-923 GDYVLAVK
+923 
-931 RYSGSETS
+931 TS
-939 FTLSATTTT
+939 TTTT
-948 TAKEAEITLS
+948 TAKEADITLS
-958 GFPSAMASGDS
+958 NFPTAMNSGDTKAAS
-969 KTAKITVTNNG
+969 VTVTNNG

-1168 YAESNITSSAN
+1168 YEESNITSSAN

-1184 EGYFKYTVSTAGTYM
+1184 EGYFKYTVSTAGKYV

-1215 LDANGNVVE
+1215 LDANGNVIE
-1224 KNNDSGTVYAKIET
+1224 SNNDSGTVYAKIET

-1272 SSTPSTSESASISI
+1272 STAPSASESASISI

-1298 NGNSIKISGSASNCS
+1298 NGNSIKISGSVSNCS
-1313 SVTVKVGDK
+1313 SVTVEVGNR

-1342 SGTYTIKVTGKAIWG
+1342 SGTYTINVTGKAIWG
-1357 SSPSEERTVTIAVN
+1357 SNPSVKRTVTIAVN

-1427 YDNDKVTSIGT
+1427 YDNDKVTPIGT

-1454 EKNKTYYIRVDAE
+1454 EENKTYYISVDAE

-1487 THLSEQWGILNIGQ
+1487 TYFSDQWGLCN
-1501 SYNSYDIDG
+1501 
-1510 NPIFIKGKIGN
+1510 KGSFATSNGTYPTKVGY

-1531 TKGKDV
+1531 TKGKNVKIGVIDSGV
-1537 TVAVVDTGIEI
+1537 DYTHNDLDSNLILPGINTVHGGTDIFP
-1548 THDDL
+1548 
-1553 KNSISNRW
+1553 
-1561 NGYNYVHQN
+1561 
-1570 TTIYNS
+1570 S
-1576 NEEINPSGWQVV
+1576 NETISVDVNGNSLG
-1588 SDNDPD
+1588 NAA
-1594 PYIVS
+1594 S
-1599 EYWRRYGCMDI
+1599 E
-1610 NGHGTHV
+1610 GHGTHV
-1617 SGIIAAEQNN
+1617 SGIIGAIGNN
-1627 AKGVTGVAPEAK
+1627 QRGIIGVAPEAK
-1639 IVPLKV
+1639 ILPIKAIGNDLTSAGTNYNISTNATLLK
-1645 LGMPINGVSTYNQD
+1645 GIEY
-1659 IFNIIHAVEYI
+1659 AVQQNVKIVNLSLQHFDY
-1670 NDNNIEIANMS
+1670 DSDLKDTIEAAS
-1681 IDFWNNADVAITELE
+1681 DV
-1696 NAMKNASNTLFV
+1696 LFV
-1708 VAAGNNGVDLSID
+1708 VSAGNDGENLDSVDTSGRYPGMYDCSNMITVAALNCMGELSTI
-1721 SNHYPACANV
+1721 
-1731 DNIIVVANLMSDGT
+1731 
-1745 LSSSSN
+1745 SN
-1751 YGGNTSIAAPGTGI
+1751 YNGTTQIAAPGEDI
-1765 YSTCP
+1765 LSTLP
-1770 TNDYCLMN
+1770 GNTYAFWS

-1783 APHVSGAA
+1783 APHVSGVA
-1791 ALLKSYYSDLTPLE
+1791 ALIWSYYKDLTAAQV
-1805 LKQRL
+1805 KQRI
-1810 ISANNVSYNSQLYN
+1810 ISKNNVSYNDKLTD
-1824 KVSSNGSL
+1824 KVSSNGYL
-1832 NVWNSFCND
+1832 NAWYAFSND
-1841 STSPRKAPKVDGNQ
+1841 ASTPRKAPQIVADSVNEVQINKEIITR
-1855 NIKERI
+1855 IKNSRPESDKTTGIIVKSMGDDCLNI
-1861 LNIKNNAKASSFTNK
+1861 LN
-1876 VFVNIID
+1876 
-1883 GIDKTALLDALVPN
+1883 DALS
-1897 ANIIDT
+1897 DY
-1903 MQLTGSFV
+1903 SYEV
-1911 IEFETVQEAMNSI
+1911 IEQYSLSGAYLIKFDSISCADEAIDILNARADIKYAKPNYIISI
-1924 ELLNENENVIYA
+1924 K
-1936 EPVYNTRLLSN
+1936 

>member
-48 AEIIVSFSGDIKSD
+48 TEIIVSFSGDIKSD

-84 IGDISKPAEP
+84 IGDISKPVEP
-94 ATKIDTSLEKV
+94 ITKIDTSLEKV

-148 NSKLWAMENKGQ
+148 NNKLWAMENKGQ

-191 VLDTGIDITHPALA
+191 VLDTGIDTTHPTLA

-332 TAAGNFATSTDDLVA
+332 TAAGNFATSTDNLVA

-417 YSEYPE
+417 YSEYPD
-423 LTAEQAKEAICTKPN
+423 LTAKQAKEAICTKPN

-451 LDAKAILD
+451 LDAKAILQFDLDRAISSFRD
-459 FDVANAKSSMPKVID
+459 FIPLDSDNSNRQNAYCFSFTEENGIKCKIDMSGEFAGRLTISAAIKSDEDTTVFQSDISDSNTVIAI
-474 NNITPIVGEANY
+474 NNI
-486 PFSFY
+486 
-491 DEDGVRFSLN
+491 EDN
-501 TENVS
+501 
-506 RGSLT
+506 
-511 VSTIGENENAETIF
+511 
-525 YTELSDDSRHIVVPN
+525 
-540 IGNDTE
+540 TE
-546 YNFLITYTQ
+546 YNFVL
-555 GTTIHNYYGKL
+555 TINNEVYNGKLMRCLSDDNYYYA
-566 KKGFIEEENKYLTES
+566 EY
-581 YNIVTNNYTVDN
+581 YNIVK
-593 DQNVMLASANGDISL
+593 
-608 MSNEQENNNA
+608 NE
-618 MSNATEIKNDD
+618 DD
-629 DMYGTISY
+629 DPSIMTTDVSMQASKNEGEPNNSMGSALTVNS
-637 SGDIDWYKVKFTSSG
+637 DDTVIDTLSSASDVDWFKVKFSSNG
-652 VANFWLGQVPS
+652 VANFWLGNVPAN
-663 GCNYQLELYNASGR
+663 CNYQLELYNTSGT
-677 NLAGSYNGNGEQE
+677 NIAGSYNGDGQQE
-690 LIPFYEVNAN
+690 LISLYNVSAN
-700 TLYYIKVYSASGY
+700 TWYYVKIYSAKG
-713 SSSQYKLRTKWYPF
+713 SSTTSSYTFRTKWYP
-727 PDDYESN
+727 PKDSYESN
-734 DSFSEATRLSNGIS
+734 DTFASATSLTLNSS
-748 RYANINHPED
+748 KTATINHPDD
-758 VDFYKFTLS
+758 VDFYKFTISGENYVDVLLS
-767 KRSYVEVNLSNI
+767 GI
-779 PSGCWYDMDIYN
+779 PSGCVYDMAVYN
-791 VANENGLIARA
+791 GRDDSYLLTTVTG
-802 NKSGRSKQWQRI
+802 SGTTREYTAT
-814 LPSGTYYVKIYS
+814 LNSGTYYVKIYS
-826 HQKNTYAEGN
+826 RNQSTY
-836 YKISLDVG
+836 
-844 NISTMQVPGDK
+844 
-855 SVSVGSSKVAAYT
+855 GSSKYTIKAYASAT
-868 FSISS
+868 RNLTLDTSKSDNFSGTDRTTYLFSVSQNTGVRFVLSGYSS
-873 QCGAKIVL
+873 
-881 ADVSTSDFD
+881 STMIAMA
-890 LYLYKTSGSTLTE
+890 LYKKTTSGWTLI
-903 VAAGATGLNTG
+903 VAGNGKLTASIENGSYRL
-914 ETISATLSS
+914 TLMRAS
-923 GDYVLAVK
+923 GTANS
-931 RYSGSETS
+931 YSITS
-939 FTLSATTTT
+939 TTTT
-948 TAKEAEITLS
+948 TAKEADITLS
-958 GFPSAMASGDS
+958 NFPTAMNSGDTKAAS
-969 KTAKITVTNNG
+969 VTVTNNG

-998 PSFTNSEFTL
+998 SSFTNSEFTL

-1065 ESISAGNTKAISGV
+1065 ESISAGNTRAISGV
-1079 TTKYYKLNVSS
+1079 TAKYYKLNVSS

-1130 YSRNYYSKIERSLSS
+1130 YSRNYYSKIERTLSA
-1145 GTYYI
+1145 GTYYL
-1150 CVKKHSG
+1150 CVKKRSG

-1184 EGYFKYTVSTAGTYM
+1184 EGYFKYTVSTAGTYV

-1215 LDANGNVVE
+1215 LDANGNVIE
-1224 KNNDSGTVYAKIET
+1224 SNNDSGTLYARIEKY
-1238 DLSKGTYYIRVS
+1238 LSKGTYYIRVS

-1259 DAKTYCTLTVGLQ
+1259 DAKTYCTLIVGLQ
-1272 SSTPSTSESASISI
+1272 STAPSASESASISI
-1286 STPTAGS
+1286 SAPTAGS

-1313 SVTVKVGDK
+1313 SVTVKVGST

-1357 SSPSEERTVTIAVN
+1357 SSPSAERTVTIAAN

-1427 YDNDKVTSIGT
+1427 YENDKVTSIGT

-1454 EKNKTYYIRVDAE
+1454 EKNTTYYIRVDAE

-1487 THLSEQWGILNIGQ
+1487 TYFSDQWGLCNKGGFAT
-1501 SYNSYDIDG
+1501 SDG
-1510 NPIFIKGKIGN
+1510 TYSTKVGY

-1531 TKGKDV
+1531 TKGENILV
-1537 TVAVVDTGIEI
+1537 GVIDTGVDYN
-1548 THDDL
+1548 HDDL
-1553 KNSISNRW
+1553 KANLKLPGIDT
-1561 NGYNYVHQN
+1561 VHN
-1570 TTIYNS
+1570 TTDVFPT
-1576 NEEINPSGWQVV
+1576 NEKTLYDENG
-1588 SDNDPD
+1588 N
-1594 PYIVS
+1594 
-1599 EYWRRYGCMDI
+1599 ELLTTANC
-1610 NGHGTHV
+1610 GHGTHV
-1617 SGIIAAEQNN
+1617 AGIIGAIGNN
-1627 AKGVTGVAPEAK
+1627 AKGISGVAPKAK
-1639 IVPLKV
+1639 ILPIKALGNPLIGEEGEQNLSTDDKLLDGIV
-1645 LGMPINGVSTYNQD
+1645 YAINNKA
-1659 IFNIIHAVEYI
+1659 NIV
-1670 NDNNIEIANMS
+1670 NMS
-1681 IDFWNNADVAITELE
+1681 IGGYANRGSIGETIQETINA
-1696 NAMKNASNTLFV
+1696 ASNTLFV
-1708 VAAGNNGVDLSID
+1708 VSAGNDSRDLGGSD
-1721 SNHYPACANV
+1721 TDYNYPAMYNC
-1731 DNIIVVANLMSDGT
+1731 DNMIIVAAMDYNGELCDF
-1745 LSSSSN
+1745 SN
-1751 YGGNTSIAAPGTGI
+1751 YNGPTQIAAPGEMI
-1765 YSTCP
+1765 LSTFP
-1770 TNDYCLMN
+1770 VTKDSYRFDS

-1783 APHVSGAA
+1783 APHVSGVA
-1791 ALLKSYYSDLTPLE
+1791 ALIWSYFNDLTAAQV
-1805 LKQRL
+1805 KQRI
-1810 ISANNVSYNSQLYN
+1810 ISANNVSYNSKLDG
-1824 KVSSNGSL
+1824 KVSSNGYL
-1832 NVWNSFCND
+1832 NAWYAFSND
-1841 STSPRKAPKVDGNQ
+1841 SLSPRKMPKQENAANEIQRKKALIAEVKSKTPDDEKTTEIFVKVLNGDC
-1855 NIKERI
+1855 ISI
-1861 LNIKNNAKASSFTNK
+1861 LEECLSSYEYEIVKKYDMTEIYLLKFDSVEYADNAIN
-1876 VFVNIID
+1876 
-1883 GIDKTALLDALVPN
+1883 
-1897 ANIIDT
+1897 
-1903 MQLTGSFV
+1903 
-1911 IEFETVQEAMNSI
+1911 
-1924 ELLNENENVIYA
+1924 LLNARQDIKFA
-1936 EPVYNTRLLSN
+1936 EPNYVLKAK

>member
-12 ISVSLCV
+12 ISVSLCA

-40 KGSDDRET
+40 KSSDDRET
-48 AEIIVSFSGDIKSD
+48 TEIIVSFSGDIKSD

-94 ATKIDTSLEKV
+94 ITKIDTSLEKV

-205 GNIWVNTDEQSN
+205 GSIWVNADEQSN

-361 ASDNTGSIAALSS
+361 ASDNTGNIAALSS

-417 YSEYPE
+417 YSEYPD
-423 LTAEQAKEAICTKPN
+423 LTAKQAKEAICTKPN

-445 SNSETQ
+445 SNTETQ
-451 LDAKAILD
+451 LDAKAILQFDLDHAISSFRD
-459 FDVANAKSSMPKVID
+459 FIPLDSDNSNKQNAYCFSFTEENGIKCKIDMSGEFAGRLTISAAIKSDEDTTVFQSDISDSNTVIAV
-474 NNITPIVGEANY
+474 NNI
-486 PFSFY
+486 
-491 DEDGVRFSLN
+491 EDN
-501 TENVS
+501 
-506 RGSLT
+506 
-511 VSTIGENENAETIF
+511 
-525 YTELSDDSRHIVVPN
+525 
-540 IGNDTE
+540 TE
-546 YNFLITYTQ
+546 YNFVL
-555 GTTIHNYYGKL
+555 TINNEVYNGKLMRCLSDDNYYYA
-566 KKGFIEEENKYLTES
+566 EY
-581 YNIVTNNYTVDN
+581 YNIVKNTED
-593 DQNVMLASANGDISL
+593 DDPSL
-608 MSNEQENNNA
+608 MTTDVSMQASKNEGEPNNSMGSALTVN
-618 MSNATEIKNDD
+618 SDD
-629 DMYGTISY
+629 TVTGTLS
-637 SGDIDWYKVKFTSSG
+637 SASDVDWFKVKFSSNG
-652 VANFWLGQVPS
+652 VANFWLGNVPAN
-663 GCNYQLELYNASGR
+663 CNYQLELYNASGT
-677 NLAGSYNGNGEQE
+677 NIAGSYNGDGQQE
-690 LIPFYEVNAN
+690 LISFYGVSAN
-700 TLYYIKVYSASGY
+700 VWYYVKIYSAKG
-713 SSSQYKLRTKWYPF
+713 SSTTSSYTFRAKWYP
-727 PDDYESN
+727 PKDSYESN
-734 DSFSEATRLSNGIS
+734 DTFASATSLTLNSS
-748 RYANINHPED
+748 KTATINHPDD
-758 VDFYKFTLS
+758 VDFYKFTISGENYVDVLLS
-767 KRSYVEVNLSNI
+767 GI
-779 PSGCWYDMDIYN
+779 PSGCVYDMAVYN
-791 VANENGLIARA
+791 GRGDSYLLTTVTG
-802 NKSGRSKQWQRI
+802 SGTTREYTAT
-814 LPSGTYYVKIYS
+814 LNSGTYYVKIYS
-826 HQKNTYAEGN
+826 RNQSTY
-836 YKISLDVG
+836 
-844 NISTMQVPGDK
+844 
-855 SVSVGSSKVAAYT
+855 GSSKYT
-868 FSISS
+868 IKACASATRNLTLDTSKSDNFSGTDRTTYLFSVSQNTGVRFVLSGYSS
-873 QCGAKIVL
+873 
-881 ADVSTSDFD
+881 STMIAMA
-890 LYLYKTSGSTLTE
+890 LYKKTTSGWTLI
-903 VAAGATGLNTG
+903 AAGNGKLTASIENGSYRLTLMRASGTANSY
-914 ETISATLSS
+914 TI
-923 GDYVLAVK
+923 
-931 RYSGSETS
+931 TS
-939 FTLSATTTT
+939 TTTT
-948 TAKEAEITLS
+948 TAKEADITLS
-958 GFPSAMASGDS
+958 NFPTAMNSGDTKAVS
-969 KTAKITVTNNG
+969 VTVTNNG

-1150 CVKKHSG
+1150 CVKKRSG
-1157 GNVQCYLNVDT
+1157 GNMQCYLNVDT

-1272 SSTPSTSESASISI
+1272 SSAPSTSESASISI
-1286 STPTAGS
+1286 SAPAAGS
-1293 VIKTY
+1293 VIKIY
-1298 NGNSIKISGSASNCS
+1298 NGNSIKISGSVSNCS
-1313 SVTVKVGDK
+1313 SVTVEVGNR

-1342 SGTYTIKVTGKAIWG
+1342 SGTYTINVIGKAIWG
-1357 SSPSEERTVTIAVN
+1357 SNPSVKRTVTIAVN

-1454 EKNKTYYIRVDAE
+1454 EENKTYYISVDAE
-1467 TSGATGKYSINIEK
+1467 TSGAIGKYSINIEK
-1481 IDEPND
+1481 IDEPDD
-1487 THLSEQWGILNIGQ
+1487 TLLSEQWGILNIGQ
-1501 SYNSYDIDG
+1501 SYTITDSAGNSKNI
-1510 NPIFIKGKIGN
+1510 IGKVGS

-1531 TKGKDV
+1531 TKGKGIKV
-1537 TVAVVDTGIEI
+1537 GIVDTGTDIS
-1548 THDDL
+1548 HNDL
-1553 KNSISNRW
+1553 TGNISPTMP
-1561 NGYNYVHQN
+1561 GYNFVYDSSSPL
-1570 TTIYNS
+1570 Y
-1576 NEEINPSGWQVV
+1576 V
-1588 SDNDPD
+1588 SDA
-1594 PYIVS
+1594 
-1599 EYWRRYGCMDI
+1599 
-1610 NGHGTHV
+1610 HGTHV
-1617 SGIIAAEQNN
+1617 SGIAGAVGDNSL
-1627 AKGVTGVAPEAK
+1627 GVSGVAPECQ
-1639 IVPLKV
+1639 IVTLPILEMPFDATKPQNNDIDTAFIDAINCAVDNDINILNCSFEMWDYLESSMVELKK
-1645 LGMPINGVSTYNQD
+1645 T
-1659 IFNIIHAVEYI
+1659 II
-1670 NDNNIEIANMS
+1670 
-1681 IDFWNNADVAITELE
+1681 
-1696 NAMKNASNTLFV
+1696 NASNILFVCAAGNRSLDLTNNKKYYPVGFDTDNMIV
-1708 VAAGNNGVDLSID
+1708 VAAIN
-1721 SNHYPACANV
+1721 
-1731 DNIIVVANLMSDGT
+1731 SDGKFADT
-1745 LSSSSN
+1745 YSN
-1751 YGGNTSIAAPGTGI
+1751 YGGPTDVAAPGTAV
-1765 YSTCP
+1765 YSTIP
-1770 TNDYCLMN
+1770 GGQYDYMT

-1783 APHVSGAA
+1783 APHVSGTA
-1791 ALLKSYYSDLTPLE
+1791 ALLMSYYPDLSVAE
-1805 LKQRL
+1805 IKQRI
-1810 ISANNVSYNSQLYN
+1810 ISSNNVSYNETLDG
-1824 KVSSNGSL
+1824 KVASNGVLNAWYALCNDAPAPRKSPRTKTTL
-1832 NVWNSFCND
+1832 NVKND
-1841 STSPRKAPKVDGNQ
+1841 ILEHMNKAD
-1855 NIKERI
+1855 
-1861 LNIKNNAKASSFTNK
+1861 
-1876 VFVNIID
+1876 
-1883 GIDKTALLDALVPN
+1883 
-1897 ANIIDT
+1897 DT
-1903 MQLTGSFV
+1903 QLTGKLYLNILDGYNLSDIESAIGGSLTVIKENKLTGSLLIDCGSAGAARDLTFRLNASEFV
-1911 IEFETVQEAMNSI
+1911 D
-1924 ELLNENENVIYA
+1924 YA
-1936 EPVYNTRLLSN
+1936 EPVYKVFAAITK

>member
-12 ISVSLCV
+12 ISVSLCA

-48 AEIIVSFSGDIKSD
+48 TEIIVSFSGDIKSD

-94 ATKIDTSLEKV
+94 VTKIDTSLEKV

-232 WDFVNNDSSVFDKA
+232 WDFVNNDSSVFDKT

-252 THMAGIIAANG
+252 THMAGIIASNG

-332 TAAGNFATSTDDLVA
+332 TAAGNFATSTDNLVA

-417 YSEYPE
+417 YSEYPD
-423 LTAEQAKEAICTKPN
+423 LTAKQAKEAICTKPN

-445 SNSETQ
+445 SNTETQ
-451 LDAKAILD
+451 LDAKAILQFDLDHAVSSFRD
-459 FDVANAKSSMPKVID
+459 FIPLDSDNSNKQNAYCFSFTEENGIKCKIDMSGEFAGRLTISAAIKSDEDTTVFQSDISDSNTVIAV
-474 NNITPIVGEANY
+474 NNI
-486 PFSFY
+486 
-491 DEDGVRFSLN
+491 EDN
-501 TENVS
+501 
-506 RGSLT
+506 
-511 VSTIGENENAETIF
+511 
-525 YTELSDDSRHIVVPN
+525 
-540 IGNDTE
+540 TE
-546 YNFLITYTQ
+546 YNFVL
-555 GTTIHNYYGKL
+555 TINNEVYNGKLMRCLSDDNYYYA
-566 KKGFIEEENKYLTES
+566 EY
-581 YNIVTNNYTVDN
+581 YNIVKNTED
-593 DQNVMLASANGDISL
+593 DDPSL
-608 MSNEQENNNA
+608 MTTDVSMQASKNEGEPNNSMGSALTIN
-618 MSNATEIKNDD
+618 SDD
-629 DMYGTISY
+629 TVTGTLS
-637 SGDIDWYKVKFTSSG
+637 SASDVDWFKVKFSSNG
-652 VANFWLGQVPS
+652 VANFWLGNVPAN
-663 GCNYQLELYNASGR
+663 CNYQLELYNASGT
-677 NLAGSYNGNGEQE
+677 NIAGSYNGDGQQE
-690 LIPFYEVNAN
+690 LISFYGVSAN
-700 TLYYIKVYSASGY
+700 VWYYVKIYSAKG
-713 SSSQYKLRTKWYPF
+713 SSTTSSYTFRAKWYP
-727 PDDYESN
+727 PKDSYESN
-734 DSFSEATRLSNGIS
+734 DTFASATSLTLNSS
-748 RYANINHPED
+748 KTATINHPDD
-758 VDFYKFTLS
+758 VDFYKFTISGENYVDVLLS
-767 KRSYVEVNLSNI
+767 GI
-779 PSGCWYDMDIYN
+779 PSGCVYDMAVYN
-791 VANENGLIARA
+791 GRGDSYLLTTVTG
-802 NKSGRSKQWQRI
+802 SGTTREYTAT
-814 LPSGTYYVKIYS
+814 LNSGTYYVKIYS
-826 HQKNTYAEGN
+826 RNQSTYGSLKYTIKACASATRNLTLDTSKSDNFSGTDRTTYLFSVSQNTGVRFVLSGYSSSTMIAMALYKKTTSGWTLIAAGNGKLTASIENGN
-836 YKISLDVG
+836 YRLTLMRASG
-844 NISTMQVPGDK
+844 TANS
-855 SVSVGSSKVAAYT
+855 YT
-868 FSISS
+868 I
-873 QCGAKIVL
+873 
-881 ADVSTSDFD
+881 TS
-890 LYLYKTSGSTLTE
+890 
-903 VAAGATGLNTG
+903 
-914 ETISATLSS
+914 
-923 GDYVLAVK
+923 
-931 RYSGSETS
+931 
-939 FTLSATTTT
+939 TTTT
-948 TAKEAEITLS
+948 TAKEADITLS
-958 GFPSAMASGDS
+958 NFPTAMNSGDTKAVS
-969 KTAKITVTNNG
+969 VTVTNNG

-1130 YSRNYYSKIERSLSS
+1130 YSRNYYSKIERSLGS

-1272 SSTPSTSESASISI
+1272 STAPSTSESASISI
-1286 STPTAGS
+1286 STPTTGS

-1342 SGTYTIKVTGKAIWG
+1342 SGIYTIKVTGKAIWG
-1357 SSPSEERTVTIAVN
+1357 SSPSAERTVTIAVN

-1454 EKNKTYYIRVDAE
+1454 EENKTYYISVDAE

-1487 THLSEQWGILNIGQ
+1487 TYFSDQWGLCN
-1501 SYNSYDIDG
+1501 
-1510 NPIFIKGKIGN
+1510 KGSFATSNGTYPTKVGY

-1531 TKGKDV
+1531 TKGKNVKIGVIDSGV
-1537 TVAVVDTGIEI
+1537 DYTHNDLDSNLILPGINTVHGGTDIFP
-1548 THDDL
+1548 
-1553 KNSISNRW
+1553 
-1561 NGYNYVHQN
+1561 
-1570 TTIYNS
+1570 S
-1576 NEEINPSGWQVV
+1576 NETISVDVNGNSLV
-1588 SDNDPD
+1588 NAA
-1594 PYIVS
+1594 S
-1599 EYWRRYGCMDI
+1599 E
-1610 NGHGTHV
+1610 GHGTHV
-1617 SGIIAAEQNN
+1617 SGIIGAIGNN
-1627 AKGVTGVAPEAK
+1627 QRGIIGVAPEAK
-1639 IVPLKV
+1639 ILPIKAIGNDLTSAGTNYNLSTNATLLK
-1645 LGMPINGVSTYNQD
+1645 GIEY
-1659 IFNIIHAVEYI
+1659 AVKQNVKIVNLSLQHFDY
-1670 NDNNIEIANMS
+1670 DSDLKDTIEAAS
-1681 IDFWNNADVAITELE
+1681 DV
-1696 NAMKNASNTLFV
+1696 LFV
-1708 VAAGNNGVDLSID
+1708 VSAGNDGENLDSVDTSGRYPGMYDCSNMITVAALNCMGELSTI
-1721 SNHYPACANV
+1721 
-1731 DNIIVVANLMSDGT
+1731 
-1745 LSSSSN
+1745 SN
-1751 YGGNTSIAAPGTGI
+1751 YNGTTQIAAPGEDI
-1765 YSTCP
+1765 LSTLP
-1770 TNDYCLMN
+1770 SNTYAFWS

-1783 APHVSGAA
+1783 APHVSGVA
-1791 ALLKSYYSDLTPLE
+1791 ALIWSYYKDLTAAQV
-1805 LKQRL
+1805 KQRI
-1810 ISANNVSYNSQLYN
+1810 ISENNVSYNDKLTD
-1824 KVSSNGSL
+1824 KVSSNGYL
-1832 NVWNSFCND
+1832 NAWYAFSND
-1841 STSPRKAPKVDGNQ
+1841 ASAPRKAPQIVADSVDEVQINKEIITR
-1855 NIKERI
+1855 IKNSRPESDKTTGIIVKSMGDDCLNI
-1861 LNIKNNAKASSFTNK
+1861 LN
-1876 VFVNIID
+1876 
-1883 GIDKTALLDALVPN
+1883 DALF
-1897 ANIIDT
+1897 DY
-1903 MQLTGSFV
+1903 SYEV
-1911 IEFETVQEAMNSI
+1911 IEQYSLSGAYLIKFDSISCADEAIDILNARADIKYAKPNYIISI
-1924 ELLNENENVIYA
+1924 K
-1936 EPVYNTRLLSN
+1936 